1 MRSSRAIQIITAHAA
16 LIVKVATT
24 IQNSDLLPD
33 LQHVLKV
40 SEENGWVDLVAA
52 IRRILN
58 GERELAGLVVGLD
71 EEDSTIIEAIL
82 RGIQNPE
89 TLPDPNAQPDASM
102 AAPGLAAMI
111 MDATR
116 GNAQSLELLANMAEQ
131 MTGAGGGGSPVLRA
145 QPSTVAPPDVICTPG
160 GGASR
165 PTAAIASPPGSNK
178 VTTPVAVVALVV
190 SSPTGSASTIPFRR
204 PSSDTAAMTGT
215 TTGASL
221 TPITEIVAFAESVP
235 PWPSETV

>member
-1 MRSSRAIQIITAHAA
+1 MAQMPSRQEQIITAHAA

-58 GERELAGLVVGLD
+58 GERELAALIVGLD

-116 GNAQSLELLANMAEQ
+116 GNAQALELLANMAEQ
-131 MTGAGGGGSPVLRA
+131 MTGAGGDMARLGGIMRRLVEGERNPEILTKGMSAQGESLVL
-145 QPSTVAPPDVICTPG
+145 G
-160 GGASR
+160 LLEELG
-165 PTAAIASPPGSNK
+165 K
-178 VTTPVAVVALVV
+178 L
-190 SSPTGSASTIPFRR
+190 
-204 PSSDTAAMTGT
+204 
-215 TTGASL
+215 
-221 TPITEIVAFAESVP
+221 
-235 PWPSETV
+235 ETH

>member
-1 MRSSRAIQIITAHAA
+1 MAQMPSRQEQIITAHAA

-24 IQNSDLLPD
+24 IQNSDLLPE

-58 GERELAGLVVGLD
+58 GERELAGLIVGLD

-116 GNAQSLELLANMAEQ
+116 GNAQALELLANMAEQ
-131 MTGAGGGGSPVLRA
+131 MTGAGGDMARLGGIMRRLVEGERNPEILTKGMSAQGESLVLGLLEELGKLEA
-145 QPSTVAPPDVICTPG
+145 H
-160 GGASR
+160 
-165 PTAAIASPPGSNK
+165 
-178 VTTPVAVVALVV
+178 
-190 SSPTGSASTIPFRR
+190 
-204 PSSDTAAMTGT
+204 
-215 TTGASL
+215 
-221 TPITEIVAFAESVP
+221 
-235 PWPSETV
+235 

>member
-1 MRSSRAIQIITAHAA
+1 MAQMPSRQEQIITAHAA

-116 GNAQSLELLANMAEQ
+116 GNAQALELLANMAEQ
-131 MTGAGGGGSPVLRA
+131 MTGAGGDMARLGGIMRRLVEGERNPEILTKGMSAQGESLVL
-145 QPSTVAPPDVICTPG
+145 G
-160 GGASR
+160 LLEELG
-165 PTAAIASPPGSNK
+165 K
-178 VTTPVAVVALVV
+178 L
-190 SSPTGSASTIPFRR
+190 
-204 PSSDTAAMTGT
+204 
-215 TTGASL
+215 
-221 TPITEIVAFAESVP
+221 
-235 PWPSETV
+235 ETH

>member
-1 MRSSRAIQIITAHAA
+1 MAQMPSRQEQIITAHAA

-58 GERELAGLVVGLD
+58 GERELAGLIVGLD
-71 EEDSTIIEAIL
+71 EEDSTIIESIL

-89 TLPDPNAQPDASM
+89 TLPDPNTQPDASM

-116 GNAQSLELLANMAEQ
+116 GNAQALELLANMAEQ
-131 MTGAGGGGSPVLRA
+131 MTGAGGDMARLGGIMRRLVEGERNPEILTKGMSAQGESLVL
-145 QPSTVAPPDVICTPG
+145 G
-160 GGASR
+160 LLEELG
-165 PTAAIASPPGSNK
+165 K
-178 VTTPVAVVALVV
+178 L
-190 SSPTGSASTIPFRR
+190 
-204 PSSDTAAMTGT
+204 
-215 TTGASL
+215 
-221 TPITEIVAFAESVP
+221 
-235 PWPSETV
+235 ETH

>member
-1 MRSSRAIQIITAHAA
+1 MAQIPSRQEQIITAHAA
-16 LIVKVATT
+16 LIVKVAIT

-89 TLPDPNAQPDASM
+89 TLPNPNAQPDASM

-116 GNAQSLELLANMAEQ
+116 GNAQALELLANMAEQ
-131 MTGAGGGGSPVLRA
+131 MTGAGGDMARLGGIMRRLVEGERNPEILTKGMSAQGESLVL
-145 QPSTVAPPDVICTPG
+145 G
-160 GGASR
+160 LLEELG
-165 PTAAIASPPGSNK
+165 K
-178 VTTPVAVVALVV
+178 L
-190 SSPTGSASTIPFRR
+190 
-204 PSSDTAAMTGT
+204 
-215 TTGASL
+215 
-221 TPITEIVAFAESVP
+221 
-235 PWPSETV
+235 ETH

>member
-1 MRSSRAIQIITAHAA
+1 MPSRQEQIITAHAA

-116 GNAQSLELLANMAEQ
+116 GNAQALELLANMAEQ
-131 MTGAGGGGSPVLRA
+131 MTGAGGDMARLGGIMRRLVEGERNPEILTKGMSAQGESLVL
-145 QPSTVAPPDVICTPG
+145 G
-160 GGASR
+160 LLEELG
-165 PTAAIASPPGSNK
+165 K
-178 VTTPVAVVALVV
+178 L
-190 SSPTGSASTIPFRR
+190 
-204 PSSDTAAMTGT
+204 
-215 TTGASL
+215 
-221 TPITEIVAFAESVP
+221 
-235 PWPSETV
+235 ETH

>member
-1 MRSSRAIQIITAHAA
+1 MAQMPSRQEQIITAHAA

-89 TLPDPNAQPDASM
+89 TLPNPNAQPDASM

-116 GNAQSLELLANMAEQ
+116 GNAQALELLANMAEQ
-131 MTGAGGGGSPVLRA
+131 MTGAGGDMARLGGIMRRLVEGERNPEILTKGMSAQGESLVL
-145 QPSTVAPPDVICTPG
+145 G
-160 GGASR
+160 LLEELG
-165 PTAAIASPPGSNK
+165 K
-178 VTTPVAVVALVV
+178 L
-190 SSPTGSASTIPFRR
+190 
-204 PSSDTAAMTGT
+204 
-215 TTGASL
+215 
-221 TPITEIVAFAESVP
+221 
-235 PWPSETV
+235 ETH

>member
-1 MRSSRAIQIITAHAA
+1 MAQMPSRQEQIITAHAA

-40 SEENGWVDLVAA
+40 SEENGWVDLVAS

-58 GERELAGLVVGLD
+58 GDRDLASLIVGLD

-116 GNAQSLELLANMAEQ
+116 GNAQALELLANMAEQ
-131 MTGAGGGGSPVLRA
+131 MTNTA
-145 QPSTVAPPDVICTPG
+145 PG
-160 GGASR
+160 GDMARLGGIMR
-165 PTAAIASPPGSNK
+165 R
-178 VTTPVAVVALVV
+178 LVEGERN
-190 SSPTGSASTIPFRR
+190 PEILTKGMSAQ
-204 PSSDTAAMTGT
+204 GE
-215 TTGASL
+215 SL
-221 TPITEIVAFAESVP
+221 VLGLLEELGKL
-235 PWPSETV
+235 ETH